1 MTKVKTVNKKKEK
14 RTQLSMIWFRFR
26 KNKLAMLGLVI
37 FTVMVLMSI
46 YISIFVDYE
55 NAVTMN
61 MPEKLLTPSLD
72 HPFGT
77 DHYGRDLLNRMMFG
91 ARISL
96 SVGVATMLLSLVLGS
111 LIGAVAG
118 YYGGK
123 VDDILMRIVDIFL
136 AIPNTLLAITLVAA
150 LGQGMFNLLLA
161 TALSQV
167 PAFARVVRS
176 AILTVKEQDYI
187 EAARVYGATDGRII
201 LRYIIPNAIGPII
214 VQATMN
220 VARAILAIS
229 SLSFIG
235 LGISPPT
242 PEWGSMLSD
251 AKSQMRYFPHLVMI
265 PGAAIALAV
274 ISLNLIGDGLR
285 DALDPRLKS

>member
-1 MTKVKTVNKKKEK
+1 MGKETMTMKKK
-14 RTQLSMIWFRFR
+14 RSQISIIWFRFK
-26 KNKLAMLGLVI
+26 KNKLAILGLVI
-37 FTVMVLMSI
+37 LSAMVLMSI
-46 YISIFVDYE
+46 YIAIFGDYE
-55 NAVTMN
+55 TAITMN
-61 MPEKLLTPSLD
+61 MSKKFLTPSIE

-77 DHYGRDLLNRMMFG
+77 DHYGRDLLSRIMFG
-91 ARISL
+91 AGISL
-96 SVGVATMLLSLVLGS
+96 FVGIATMLISLVLGS

-123 VDDILMRIVDIFL
+123 VDDVLMRIVDIFL
-136 AIPNTLLAITLVAA
+136 AIPSTLLAITLVAA

-167 PAFARVVRS
+167 PTFARVVRS
-176 AILTVKEQDYI
+176 AILTVKDQDYV
-187 EAARVYGATDGRII
+187 EAARTYGATDGRII

-251 AKSQMRYFPHLVMI
+251 ARGQMRYYPHLVMI